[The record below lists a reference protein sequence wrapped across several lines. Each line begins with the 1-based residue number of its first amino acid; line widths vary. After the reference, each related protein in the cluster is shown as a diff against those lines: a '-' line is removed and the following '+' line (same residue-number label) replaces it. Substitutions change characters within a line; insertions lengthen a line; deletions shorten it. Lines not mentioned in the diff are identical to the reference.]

1 MLEYLENNRK
11 PVVAVNRHRHS
22 IRFLLCFDCM
32 GAVWLFVRPVT
43 GVSPAALVEEEAKSY
58 NGVQII
64 YAGTIRVPAGEYRNL
79 EEVLMKIVNVGI
91 VAHVDAGKTTI
102 TEQLLYRSGALREIG
117 SVDSGTSQTDFM
129 EVERERGISV
139 KSSSVTILR
148 NQVQINLIDT
158 PGHVDFAA
166 EVERSLSVLDTAVL
180 VVSAVEGVQAQTEIL
195 FEALRQTHTNVIF
208 FINKIDRAG
217 SSVSN
222 VLRQIQDKFTKNI
235 LLLTKVKDEGEKTCS
250 AEYCSFEEESF
261 QEAAVESVSDFDED
275 IFNTYVTSQK
285 IEPDTVKRSLKKQIQ
300 QGNVFPV
307 LCGSAFFGV
316 GTEELLDCIAE
327 YAEPVKNN
335 QTDELSGVVY
345 KITHDKTMGR
355 IAHVRLFGGSIKT
368 RDSVKSSSMQEGQK
382 VTQIRKY
389 SGSHFTDIGEV
400 RRGDIAALC
409 GLSNAKISD
418 IIGEAYQLSGYKMA
432 VPLMKVQVIPAKTE
446 DLYPL
451 ISAFEQ
457 LSAEDPQLD
466 MEYSPEE
473 KEIDISITGTIQ
485 LEILSAIVRERY
497 HLDITFSP
505 PTVIYKETP
514 SKSGNGYDAY
524 TMPKPCWAIIS
535 LDIEPGKRGSG
546 LVYRSVVPND
556 RIFYRYQNHIETTV
570 PRALKQGL
578 YNWEVTDLKITLVG
592 GEHHIVHTHPMDFFL
607 ATPLAVMNGLKN
619 TGTTLLEPVIIMR
632 IIAPEEFTGK
642 VIGDVIA
649 MRGEYESP
657 VISGGTF
664 TIEAKV
670 PVASSLDYAIR
681 LASMTSGKGILSTR
695 FAGYQECP
703 TELGKTAK
711 RRGVNP
717 LDRDKWILNQRNA
730 LV

>member
-1 MLEYLENNRK
+1 
-11 PVVAVNRHRHS
+11 
-22 IRFLLCFDCM
+22 
-32 GAVWLFVRPVT
+32 
-43 GVSPAALVEEEAKSY
+43 
-58 NGVQII
+58 
-64 YAGTIRVPAGEYRNL
+64 
-79 EEVLMKIVNVGI
+79 MKIVNVGI

-102 TEQLLYRSGALREIG
+102 TEQLLYRSGALRKAG
-117 SVDSGTSQTDFM
+117 SVDNGTSQSDFM

-139 KSSSVTILR
+139 KSSSVTINR
-148 NQVQINLIDT
+148 NDVQINLIDT

-180 VVSAVEGVQAQTEIL
+180 VISAVEGVQAQTEIL
-195 FEALRQTHTNVIF
+195 YEALRQTHTNVIL
-208 FINKIDRAG
+208 FINKVDRAG
-217 SSVSN
+217 SSISK
-222 VLRQIQDKFTKNI
+222 VLSQVQEKFTKHI
-235 LLLTKVKDEGEKTCS
+235 LQISKVADEGEKTCS
-250 AEYCSFEEESF
+250 VSPCSLQEESF
-261 QEAAVESVSDFDED
+261 QEAVIDAVSEFDEK
-275 IFNTYVTSQK
+275 ILNQYITSQTM
-285 IEPDTVKRSLKKQIQ
+285 EPSELKLSLKQQIQ
-300 QGNVFPV
+300 QGNVVPV

-316 GTEELLDCIAE
+316 GMEELLDCIAE

-335 QTDELSGVVY
+335 NSDELSGVVY

-368 RDSVKSSSMQEGQK
+368 RDSVLLSSAQENQK

-389 SGSHFTDIGEV
+389 SGSRFTDIGEV

-409 GLSNAKISD
+409 GLSNARISD
-418 IIGEAYQLSGYKMA
+418 IIGEAYHLFGYKMS
-432 VPLMKVQVIPAKTE
+432 VPLMKVKVIPAKNE

-451 ISAFEQ
+451 ITAFEE

-485 LEILSAIVRERY
+485 LEILSAIVKERY
-497 HLDITFSP
+497 QLDITFSP

-514 SKSGNGYDAY
+514 TRSGNGFDAY

-535 LDIEPGKRGSG
+535 LDIEPGERGSG
-546 LVYRSVVPND
+546 LEYHSIVPND
-556 RIFYRYQNHIETTV
+556 KIFYRYQNHIETTV

-578 YNWEVTDLKITLVG
+578 YNWEVTDLKVTLVDG
-592 GEHHIVHTHPMDFFL
+592 GHHTVHTHPMDFFL
-607 ATPLAVMNGLKN
+607 ATPLAVMNGLMN
-619 TGTTLLEPVIIMR
+619 TGTTLLEPMLTMR
-632 IIAPEEFTGK
+632 IIAQEEFTGK

-649 MRGEYESP
+649 MRGEYDSP
-657 VISGGTF
+657 VISDGAF
-664 TIEAKV
+664 TLEAKV
-670 PVASSLDYAIR
+670 PVAASLDYAIR

-703 TELGKTAK
+703 LELGAVAN

-730 LV
+730 LQ